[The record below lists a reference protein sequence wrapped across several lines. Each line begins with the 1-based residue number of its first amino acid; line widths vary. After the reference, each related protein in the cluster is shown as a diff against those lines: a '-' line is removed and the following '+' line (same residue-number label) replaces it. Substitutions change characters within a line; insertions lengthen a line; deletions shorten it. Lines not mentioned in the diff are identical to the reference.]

1 MRDIEDVG
9 RAIIG
14 AAIEVHRHLG
24 PGLLESAY
32 QNALEWELR
41 HQGLQVEC
49 EKPMPIRYKD
59 VDIDAGYRLDMLV
72 ENLIV
77 IENKAVRQ
85 LDPVHEAQLITYLKL
100 SGCRLGY
107 LINWNVP
114 LVKDGIK
121 RIVHGL

>member
-32 QNALEWELR
+32 QRALEWELR
-41 HQGLQVEC
+41 HQGLAVEC
-49 EKPMPIRYKD
+49 EKPMPVRYKD

-72 ENLIV
+72 EGMIV
-77 IENKAVRQ
+77 VENKAVRQ

-114 LVKDGIK
+114 LLKEGIK
-121 RIVHGL
+121 RIVNGL